1 MRETSTLLLFE
12 NVGGESGAEEFI
24 RAARERERKSER
36 ERFSLRMAIEV
47 HISSIKME
55 TVV

>member
-24 RAARERERKSER
+24 RPARERDR
-36 ERFSLRMAIEV
+36 EFRLCTAIEV
-47 HISSIKME
+47 NISSIKME
-55 TVV
+55 TEV